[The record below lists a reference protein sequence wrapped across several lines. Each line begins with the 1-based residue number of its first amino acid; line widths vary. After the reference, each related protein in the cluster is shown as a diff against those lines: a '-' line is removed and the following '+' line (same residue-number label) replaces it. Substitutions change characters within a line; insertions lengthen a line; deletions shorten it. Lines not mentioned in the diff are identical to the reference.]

1 MHAKKTLL
9 LLVVV
14 ALLGFFVAREFGRGS
29 AAVDLAPQPLL
40 TTFDPARVA
49 RVRIEN
55 TPSDLHLSL
64 ERDAAGHWFI
74 TDPLAVK
81 ASDVYVREL
90 FEMLVAF
97 PGRRVTGVER
107 SQLGLDPPEATIDLF
122 EGADPA
128 TARRVRIAFGA
139 FDLDRENVHVESEGR
154 VLRVPRA
161 LRDMLD
167 RSVTDYR
174 EKLVLPT
181 IDAATVIAVRRRG
194 SIELGL
200 GSDLATTP
208 ADGTFGSGRDANVL
222 DLALDVAVS
231 EGEWLCEVPYRT
243 RLDPAVMSFLVT
255 SHTRLM
261 ARGFLDG
268 LRADPT
274 LNGFDDVHFTVE
286 LDTVDGR
293 TTTIEF
299 TTVPDTRAFELLGR
313 TWLCRVDGDD
323 RTHVRLESE
332 SVRFVL
338 QRFEDLVQHTA
349 VRVLRDEIVSVEA
362 RFDDAVTK
370 ITRVD
375 GRFAVEL
382 DGSTR
387 AADAGLVAD
396 WLTKVDRIEFA
407 ALIDESVWPNLV
419 PQGRIVFEL
428 ADRPSQALD
437 LGPLVKVGGVEA
449 RAVRRSDEQVWGV
462 APVDLAELAR
472 TGPLA
477 LLGLRLFEHSE
488 LGILSVAVTDAN
500 GVRRRWMRDTQTG
513 RFAPEVA
520 PTLEDREFARL
531 ADRVI
536 APLGTGW
543 SSAAPQAPALFEVEI
558 ELLGLEALPERY
570 TLHEEAGRIL
580 ARSGAYTL
588 ELDGRALVDGL
599 TALLAR

>member
-1 MHAKKTLL
+1 
-9 LLVVV
+9 
-14 ALLGFFVAREFGRGS
+14 
-29 AAVDLAPQPLL
+29 
-40 TTFDPARVA
+40 
-49 RVRIEN
+49 
-55 TPSDLHLSL
+55 
-64 ERDAAGHWFI
+64 
-74 TDPLAVK
+74 
-81 ASDVYVREL
+81 
-90 FEMLVAF
+90 
-97 PGRRVTGVER
+97 
-107 SQLGLDPPEATIDLF
+107 
-122 EGADPA
+122 
-128 TARRVRIAFGA
+128 
-139 FDLDRENVHVESEGR
+139 
-154 VLRVPRA
+154 
-161 LRDMLD
+161 
-167 RSVTDYR
+167 
-174 EKLVLPT
+174 
-181 IDAATVIAVRRRG
+181 
-194 SIELGL
+194 
-200 GSDLATTP
+200 
-208 ADGTFGSGRDANVL
+208 
-222 DLALDVAVS
+222 
-231 EGEWLCEVPYRT
+231 
-243 RLDPAVMSFLVT
+243 
-255 SHTRLM
+255 
-261 ARGFLDG
+261 
-268 LRADPT
+268 
-274 LNGFDDVHFTVE
+274 
-286 LDTVDGR
+286 
-293 TTTIEF
+293 
-299 TTVPDTRAFELLGR
+299 
-313 TWLCRVDGDD
+313 
-323 RTHVRLESE
+323 
-332 SVRFVL
+332 
-338 QRFEDLVQHTA
+338 

-599 TALLAR
+599 SALLAR